1 LLTWPAAAY
10 PSPTTSFALRY
21 WRTAYWRTALI
32 FAVALSAATIVRA
45 ETVQGDLR
53 IFVLN
58 VGQGDAILIVCPHGT
73 HRLLI
78 DSGASNYTSSQAAFK
93 ALLAAILGSDDRINV
108 VVASHPHADHVAGL
122 HFVLSTYRVKKFI
135 DNGKPYT
142 TSFKKI
148 RTLANSLSDQGK
160 LAYFQANKFPPPSV
174 ADFCPASNVKAQLL
188 VPNGFGEDSNVNNN
202 SVVLL
207 VRYND
212 LKFLFTG
219 DAEEEEEALLLDDPV
234 VASRMAGAQFYKIG
248 HHGAETSST
257 DRLVAAVGPRVV
269 AVSSGCKG
277 VSPNTGYR
285 HPRAAVIN
293 RLQAVMGPNPDR
305 ASALTIDAGQPQK
318 GKWTTV
324 VLHEQLFATSGDGTI
339 QFVSDGSSISQVSAT
354 FTSPLGTCQ

>member
-1 LLTWPAAAY
+1 LRLSQTPAY
-10 PSPTTSFALRY
+10 PSPTTSFPSKQWRASLILAL
-21 WRTAYWRTALI
+21 ALG
-32 FAVALSAATIVRA
+32 VGATVRA

-53 IFVLN
+53 IFLLN
-58 VGQGDAILIVCPHGT
+58 VGQGDAIVVVCPHGT

-78 DSGASNYTSSQAAFK
+78 DSGASNYANSQAAFK

-160 LAYFQANKFPPPSV
+160 LKYFQANKFPPPSV
-174 ADFCPASNVKAQLL
+174 ADFCPASNVKAQVL
-188 VPNGFGEDSNVNNN
+188 VPDGFGEDSNVNNN
-202 SVVLL
+202 SVVVL
-207 VRYND
+207 VRYNG

-219 DAEEEEEALLLDDPV
+219 DAEEEQETLLLDDPV
-234 VASRMAGAQFYKIG
+234 VANLMAGAHFYKIG
-248 HHGAETSST
+248 HHGAETSSN
-257 DRLVAAVGPRVV
+257 DRLVAALGTPVA

-277 VSPNTGYR
+277 VHPNTGYR
-285 HPRAAVIN
+285 HPRAAVLN
-293 RLQAVMGPNPDR
+293 RLQTAMGPKPDR
-305 ASALTIDAGQPQK
+305 TPALTIDAGQPQT

-324 VLHEQLFATSGDGTI
+324 QLHEQVYATSGDGTI
-339 QFVSDGSSISQVSAT
+339 QFVSDGFSISQAAAT